1 MSADRVQEYI
11 ATKPDQAQLRLNEL
25 RHYLLE
31 AIPNAVDELK
41 WGKPA
46 LVSDG
51 ILVVYAAAQKHIS
64 LHPTPSVVEQF
75 SDAPGIRV
83 ASQNTIHFSLD
94 EPIPKALV
102 IKIAQHRLYEKASL
116 GIKWK

>member
-11 ATKPDQAQLRLNEL
+11 ATKTDQAQLRLNEL
-25 RHYLLE
+25 RNYLLE
-31 AIPNAVDELK
+31 AIPNAGDELT

-51 ILVVYAAAQKHIS
+51 ILVVYAAAKKHIS
-64 LHPTPSVVEQF
+64 LHPTLSVVAQF
-75 SDAPGIRV
+75 SEAPGIRV
-83 ASQNTIHFSLD
+83 ASQNTIHFSID

-102 IKIAQHRLYEKASL
+102 MKIAQQRLYEKESL
-116 GIKWK
+116 SIKWK